1 MDAWFMLQAV
11 GIFQSQ
17 DEINNYVDKNGALI
31 QPNAKSG
38 DIKYV
43 DADGNGVI
51 DDGDRQF
58 VGSPWPK
65 FQGGLQFNATYK
77 QFTLNVQFVGVFG
90 YKIYDDI
97 RHVLDGYQNT
107 NFRSDINPWTP
118 DNTNTSDPRLGL
130 ETGDAGIA
138 SNNLATS
145 SRWLENGSYL
155 RLRYLELGYSFLPT
169 TLKTIGFN
177 NARIFVSGQNLFT
190 ITKYKGLDPDVVGS
204 GILLRGFDNG
214 NWPSS
219 RIIMFGLQ
227 FDF

>member
-1 MDAWFMLQAV
+1 MLQTA
-11 GIFQSQ
+11 GIFQNQQQIDS
-17 DEINNYVDKNGALI
+17 YVDKNGNKI
-31 QPNAKSG
+31 QPNAKPG

-90 YKIYDDI
+90 NKIYDDI
-97 RHVLDGYQNT
+97 RHNLDGYQNT

-118 DNTNTSDPRLGL
+118 TNTNTSDPRLGL

-145 SRWLENGSYL
+145 SRWLESGSYL
-155 RLRYLELGYSFLPT
+155 RLRYLELGYIFKAA

-177 NARIFVSGQNLFT
+177 STRIFVSGQNLFT
-190 ITKYKGLDPDVVGS
+190 LTKYKGLDPDVVGN
-204 GILLRGFDNG
+204 GILLRGYDSG

-219 RIIMFGLQ
+219 RIITFGLQ